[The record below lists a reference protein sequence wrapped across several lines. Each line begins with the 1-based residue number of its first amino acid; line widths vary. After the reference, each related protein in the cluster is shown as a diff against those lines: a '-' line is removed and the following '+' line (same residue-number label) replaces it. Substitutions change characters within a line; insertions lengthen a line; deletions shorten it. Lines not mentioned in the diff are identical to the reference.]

1 MVPIY
6 CLDKEPEIMKKLIT
20 TNSNYTNFQ
29 RHYDEEI
36 KHAQIVAML
45 AYSTAKKIKLSEKEC
60 LEAFESALEHDLG
73 KGDLPPSVLFS
84 SEVYDPLENPVR
96 GLHVDLGVF
105 HGSKEGLPK
114 YVLDAIQFHHETFN
128 PSKISYPGK
137 KIGADIPLYARLIA
151 PADNFVAITRDR
163 IYRKALTFKETESI
177 MLEQDCFKFDPIILT
192 EFLVLCYEF
201 SRYEKNLVD
210 VLSKILFLK
219 ERGLSN
225 KLYL

>member
-6 CLDKEPEIMKKLIT
+6 CTEREPEIMKRIIT
-20 TNSNYTNFQ
+20 ANSNYLNF
-29 RHYDEEI
+29 RKHYDEEI
-36 KHAQIVAML
+36 KHAQVVAML
-45 AYSTAKKIKLSEKEC
+45 AYHTAKKLRLSEKEC

-73 KGDLPPSVLFS
+73 KGDLPPEVLFS
-84 SEVYDPLENPVR
+84 REVYEPAENPVR

-114 YVLDAIQFHHETFN
+114 YALDAIQYHHETFK

-137 KIGADIPLYARLIA
+137 KSGTDIPLYARLIA

-163 IYRKALTFKETESI
+163 IYRKALTFKETEKI
-177 MLEQDCFKFDPIILT
+177 LLEQDCFKFDPLVLI
-192 EFLVLCYEF
+192 EFLELCYDF

-219 ERGLSN
+219 EKELV
-225 KLYL
+225 K